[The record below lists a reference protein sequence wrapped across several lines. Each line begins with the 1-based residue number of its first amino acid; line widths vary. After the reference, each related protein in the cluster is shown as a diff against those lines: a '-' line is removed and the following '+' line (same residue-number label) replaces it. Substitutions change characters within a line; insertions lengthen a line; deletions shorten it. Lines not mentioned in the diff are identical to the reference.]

1 MRRQRETL
9 VVVEMSPCHIFHS
22 QTARYNTN
30 TILIQ
35 YKYNI
40 NPTLI
45 QYKYYANTIIICFK
59 YYTNTTE
66 KCHHVTYSIHRRRPR
81 GPRGGSIHSS
91 QWGGSRILSV
101 PLSTTTILD
110 PDLSEINTQCTTTML

>member
-22 QTARYNTN
+22 QTAQYRTN

-81 GPRGGSIHSS
+81 GPEEPAFIAASEEAPEY
-91 QWGGSRILSV
+91 SV
-101 PLSTTTILD
+101 SLD
-110 PDLSEINTQCTTTML
+110 PPLQYFNPLKY